1 MKKDYYNILG
11 VSKSAKEAEIKK
23 AYKKLAM
30 QWHPDRHQGDKKA
43 EEKFK
48 EINEA
53 YQTLSDKEKRQKY
66 DTFGTPDFWNMWGG
80 SPGWFEGFDFGD
92 IFWNTGRSGASQ
104 SFEFDLGDLFG
115 NLGWNARKSTRRQT
129 HAHEEENLDM
139 EQTVELPIWDFLLGT
154 KISIDSPYSGRFK
167 VTVPEC
173 TKPGTR
179 LKVTGKGRTSGNLP
193 AGKAGKVGNL
203 YLKLDARMPGK
214 LTDKQRET
222 LSTLSR

>member
-11 VSKSAKEAEIKK
+11 VAKWSSEADIKK

-53 YQTLSDKEKRQKY
+53 YQVLGDKEKRQKY
-66 DTFGTPDFWNMWGG
+66 DTFGTADFWNMGG
-80 SPGWFEGFDFGD
+80 GGGQGGFGGFDFGD
-92 IFWNTGRSGASQ
+92 MFGNARGGSSQ
-104 SFEFDLGDLFG
+104 GFEFDLGDLFG
-115 NLGWNARKSTRRQT
+115 NFGGGKKSSRRQPIYDDY
-129 HAHEEENLDM
+129 EEESLDM
-139 EQTVELPIWDFLLGT
+139 EQIVELPIWDFLLGT
-154 KISIDSPYSGRFK
+154 KISIDSPYSGKFK

-179 LKVTGKGRTSGNLP
+179 LKVTGKGRTSGK
-193 AGKAGKVGNL
+193 KAGDL
-203 YLKLDARMPGK
+203 YLKLDARMPNK
-214 LTDKQRET
+214 LTEKQREALEKIT
-222 LSTLSR
+222 K

>member
-11 VSKSAKEAEIKK
+11 VSKSASEAEIKK

-53 YQTLSDKEKRQKY
+53 YQVVGDKEKRQKY
-66 DTFGTPDFWNMWGG
+66 DTFGMADFWNMWGG
-80 SPGWFEGFDFGD
+80 GAQGGFGGFDFGD
-92 IFWNTGRSGASQ
+92 IFGNMGGRGSSQ
-104 SFEFDLGDLFG
+104 GFEFDLWDLFG
-115 NLGWNARKSTRRQT
+115 NFSWGGKKSSRKQT
-129 HAHEEENLDM
+129 YYDDFEEEILDM
-139 EQTVELPIWDFLLGT
+139 EQVVELPIWDFLLGT
-154 KISIDSPYSGRFK
+154 KISIDSPYSGKFK

-179 LKVTGKGRTSGNLP
+179 LKVTGKGRTSG
-193 AGKAGKVGNL
+193 KKVGDL
-203 YLKLDARMPGK
+203 YLKLDARMPNK
-214 LTDKQRET
+214 LTAHQREMIEK
-222 LSTLSR
+222 LVK

>member
-11 VSKSAKEAEIKK
+11 VAKWSSEADIKK

-53 YQTLSDKEKRQKY
+53 YQVLGDKEKRQKY
-66 DTFGTPDFWNMWGG
+66 DTFGTADFWNMGG
-80 SPGWFEGFDFGD
+80 GGGQGGFGGFDFGD
-92 IFWNTGRSGASQ
+92 MFGNARGGSSQ
-104 SFEFDLGDLFG
+104 GFEFDLGDLFG
-115 NLGWNARKSTRRQT
+115 NFGGGKKSSRKQT
-129 HAHEEENLDM
+129 YYDDFEEESLDM
-139 EQTVELPIWDFLLGT
+139 EQIVELPIWDFLLGT
-154 KISIDSPYSGRFK
+154 KISIDSPYSGKFK

-179 LKVTGKGRTSGNLP
+179 LKVTGKGRTSGK
-193 AGKAGKVGNL
+193 KAGDL
-203 YLKLDARMPGK
+203 YLKLDARMPNK
-214 LTDKQRET
+214 LTEKQRDALEKIN
-222 LSTLSR
+222 

>member
-11 VSKSAKEAEIKK
+11 VSKSASEAEIKK

-53 YQTLSDKEKRQKY
+53 YQIIGDKEKRQKY
-66 DTFGTPDFWNMWGG
+66 DTFGTADFWNMGG
-80 SPGWFEGFDFGD
+80 GGGQSGFGGFDFGD
-92 IFWNTGRSGASQ
+92 MFWGAHGGSSQ
-104 SFEFDLGDLFG
+104 GFEFDLGDLFG
-115 NLGWNARKSTRRQT
+115 NFGGGKKSSRRQPIYDEY
-129 HAHEEENLDM
+129 EEESLDM
-139 EQTVELPIWDFLLGT
+139 EQIVELPIWDFLLGT
-154 KISIDSPYSGRFK
+154 KISIDSPYSGKFK

-179 LKVTGKGRTSGNLP
+179 LKVTGKGRTSGK
-193 AGKAGKVGNL
+193 KAGDL
-203 YLKLDARMPGK
+203 YLKLDARMPNK
-214 LTDKQRET
+214 LTEKQRDALEKIN
-222 LSTLSR
+222 

>member
-1 MKKDYYNILG
+1 MKKDYYDILW
-11 VSKSAKEAEIKK
+11 VAKWASEADIKK

-43 EEKFK
+43 EDKFK

-53 YQTLSDKEKRQKY
+53 YQVLGDKEKRQKY
-66 DTFGTPDFWNMWGG
+66 DTFGTADFGNMGG
-80 SPGWFEGFDFGD
+80 GGPQGGFGGFDFGD
-92 IFWNTGRSGASQ
+92 IFGNMGGRGSSQ

-115 NLGWNARKSTRRQT
+115 NFSGGRKSTRKQ
-129 HAHEEENLDM
+129 AYYDDFEEESLNM

-154 KISIDSPYSGRFK
+154 KISIDSPYSGKFK

-179 LKVTGKGRTSGNLP
+179 LKVTGKGRTSGK
-193 AGKAGKVGNL
+193 KAGDL
-203 YLKLDARMPGK
+203 YLKLDARMPNK
-214 LTDKQRET
+214 LTAQQKEI
-222 LSTLSR
+222 LEKISK